1 LLLVSESV
9 WQPTSSHL
17 PAVGDCWAF
26 EGNKTEL
33 DVGEHK
39 TLLCIPVYWRVLR
52 AKSAVRFFLDKYDP
66 YMFATGLSVRMVLK
80 GKEIRKMIKTVKR
93 IRVYYIQ
100 VSL

>member
-1 LLLVSESV
+1 V
-9 WQPTSSHL
+9 QF
-17 PAVGDCWAF
+17 G
-26 EGNKTEL
+26 
-33 DVGEHK
+33 
-39 TLLCIPVYWRVLR
+39 
-52 AKSAVRFFLDKYDP
+52 FFLDKYDP